1 MPVPTRAPSLSWAS
15 ALLATFVLTGCAAQ
29 GPAGGGASD
38 GVPGGVAGGVAGGV
52 PDGGASA
59 ATAPAG
65 TLTLVE
71 SWPVETTLDHPGIPD
86 AADVWVRLFD
96 GATTSIDLGEFYVS
110 TEPGSRLETVLGAL
124 TRAADRGVNVRLAA
138 DAKFAKT
145 YPDTLAQLDAH
156 AHIEVRKLDLDPVT
170 GGVLH
175 AKYFVVDSREAY
187 VGSQNF
193 DWRSLTHVQEL
204 GFTVDEPRVVDV
216 YERVFAID
224 WAIAG
229 GTPVADALA
238 AAPTVD
244 PLLEGVPVNVGG
256 GVATVTPVAS
266 PTGLLGDE
274 RLWDLPYLLSA
285 IEGARTRIRL
295 QALSYERVG
304 YDKIQ
309 WAVLDDALRAAA
321 GRGVKVELIVADWSK
336 SGDKLRSVQALMGV
350 PGVTVKFAAIPE
362 ASTGFV
368 SFARV
373 VHSKYITVD
382 GEWAW
387 IGTSNLSRDYFYGSR
402 NVGLVARGAP
412 IATQLDGY
420 FDTLW
425 TSAYV
430 EVVDPARTDYAP
442 PRRK

>member
-1 MPVPTRAPSLSWAS
+1 MSHFLRLAVLPALLLTLAVGTADAKPRAARADKPHAS
-15 ALLATFVLTGCAAQ
+15 ARPA
-29 GPAGGGASD
+29 PAG
-38 GVPGGVAGGVAGGV
+38 
-52 PDGGASA
+52 
-59 ATAPAG
+59 G

-71 SWPVETTLDHPGIPD
+71 SWPIETTLDHPGIPD
-86 AADVWVRLFD
+86 ATDVWVALFD
-96 GATTSIDLGEFYVS
+96 GAKSTVDLGEFYVA
-110 TEPGSRLETVLGAL
+110 TEAGSRLETVLAAL
-124 TRAADRGVNVRLAA
+124 TRAADRGVKVRLVA

-145 YPDTLAQLDAH
+145 YPETLALLDGH
-156 AHIEVRKLDLDPVT
+156 AQIEVRKLDLEPST

-175 AKYFVVDSREAY
+175 AKFFIVDGRVAY

-224 WAIAG
+224 WAVAG
-229 GTPVADALA
+229 GAPVADALA
-238 AAPTVD
+238 SAPVVD
-244 PLLEGVPVNVGG
+244 PLMDGVPVNVGG
-256 GVATVTPVAS
+256 GAARGTVLVTPVAS

-274 RLWDLPYLLSA
+274 RLWDLPHLLGA
-285 IEGARTRIRL
+285 IERARTRVRL
-295 QALSYERVG
+295 QALSYELVG
-304 YDKIQ
+304 YDKIE
-309 WAVLDDALRAAA
+309 WRALDDALRAAA

-336 SGDKLRSVQALMGV
+336 SGDKLKSVQALMGV
-350 PGVTVKFAAIPE
+350 PGVTVKFATIPE

-382 GEWAW
+382 GEWSW
-387 IGTSNLSRDYFYGSR
+387 IGTSNLSRDYFHGSR
-402 NVGLVARGAP
+402 NVGIVARGAP
-412 IATQLDGY
+412 LAAQLDAY

-425 TSAYV
+425 GSSYV
-430 EVVDPARTDYAP
+430 EVVDPARADYAP

>member
-1 MPVPTRAPSLSWAS
+1 MSFALRLAP
-15 ALLATFVLTGCAAQ
+15 ALIAALILAV
-29 GPAGGGASD
+29 GPAHAK
-38 GVPGGVAGGVAGGV
+38 PRAGKA
-52 PDGGASA
+52 GASA
-59 ATAPAG
+59 PKAAKAAEATG
-65 TLTLVE
+65 TLMLVE

-86 AADVWVRLFD
+86 ASDVWVALFD
-96 GATTSIDLGEFYVS
+96 GAKSSVDLGEFYVA
-110 TEPGSRLETVLGAL
+110 TEPGSRLELVLAAL
-124 TRAADRGVNVRLAA
+124 TRAADRGVKVRLAA

-145 YPDTLAQLDAH
+145 YPETLASLDAH
-156 AHIEVRKLDLDPVT
+156 AQIEVRKLDLEPST

-175 AKYFVVDSREAY
+175 AKYFIVDGRVAY

-193 DWRSLTHVQEL
+193 DWRSLSHVQEL

-224 WAIAG
+224 WAVAG
-229 GTPVADALA
+229 GASVVDALA
-238 AAPTVD
+238 AAPVVD
-244 PLLEGVPVNVGG
+244 PLVEGASVNVGVG
-256 GVATVTPVAS
+256 TALVTPVAS

-274 RLWDLPYLLSA
+274 RLWDLPYLLGA
-285 IEGARTRIRL
+285 IGGARTRIRL

-304 YDKIQ
+304 YDKIE
-309 WAVLDDALRAAA
+309 WTALDEALRAAA
-321 GRGVKVELIVADWSK
+321 GRGVAVELIVADWSK
-336 SGDKLRSVQALMGV
+336 SGDKLKSVQGLMGV
-350 PGVTVKFAAIPE
+350 PGITVKFASIPE

-382 GEWAW
+382 GAWSW

-402 NVGLVARGAP
+402 NVGIVTRGAP
-412 IATQLDGY
+412 LATQLDAY

-425 TSAYV
+425 TSSYV
-430 EVVDPARTDYAP
+430 EVVDPLRADYSP

>member
-1 MPVPTRAPSLSWAS
+1 VNALLL
-15 ALLATFVLTGCAAQ
+15 ALLACAPHTPAVATPV
-29 GPAGGGASD
+29 GPA
-38 GVPGGVAGGVAGGV
+38 
-52 PDGGASA
+52 A
-59 ATAPAG
+59 AAPAAPAG

-71 SWPVETTLDHPGIPD
+71 SWPVETTLDHPAIPD
-86 AADVWVRLFD
+86 ATETWIALFD
-96 GATTSIDLGEFYVS
+96 GAKTSIDLGEFYVA
-110 TEPGSRLETVLGAL
+110 TEPGSRLESVLAAL
-124 TRAADRGVNVRLAA
+124 TRAADRGVKVRLTI

-145 YPDTLAQLDAH
+145 YPEPSGGLDAH
-156 AHIEVRKLDLDPVT
+156 ANIEVRKLDLDPIT

-175 AKYFVVDSREAY
+175 AKYFVVDGARAY

-204 GFTVDEPRVVDV
+204 GFIVDAPRMVDV
-216 YERVFAID
+216 YTRIFDID

-238 AAPTVD
+238 AAPPSD
-244 PLLEGVPVNVGG
+244 PLTAGVDVRLGAGTVNVI
-256 GVATVTPVAS
+256 PVAS

-274 RLWDLPYLLSA
+274 RLWDLPYLLDA
-285 IEGARTRIRL
+285 IAGAKTRIRL

-304 YDKIQ
+304 YDKVT
-309 WAVLDDALRAAA
+309 WTGLDDALRAAA
-321 GRGVKVELIVADWSK
+321 ARGVKVEMIVADWSK
-336 SGDKLRSVQALMGV
+336 SGDKLKSVQALMGV
-350 PGVTVKFAAIPE
+350 PGITVKFATIPE

-382 GEWAW
+382 GAWSW
-387 IGTSNLSRDYFYGSR
+387 IGTSNLSRDYFYASR
-402 NVGLVARGAP
+402 NVGLVGRGAP
-412 IATQLDGY
+412 LADALDGV

-430 EVVDPARTDYAP
+430 EVVDPARTDYVAP
-442 PRRK
+442 RKK

>member
-1 MPVPTRAPSLSWAS
+1 MSLSPRRLALVLLLALTAGAAADAKPRKPLAS
-15 ALLATFVLTGCAAQ
+15 A
-29 GPAGGGASD
+29 P
-38 GVPGGVAGGVAGGV
+38 P
-52 PDGGASA
+52 P
-59 ATAPAG
+59 G

-86 AADVWVRLFD
+86 ATEVWVGLFD
-96 GATTSIDLGEFYVS
+96 NAKATVDLGEFYVA
-110 TEPGSRLETVLGAL
+110 TEPGSRLDTVLAAL
-124 TRAADRGVNVRLAA
+124 TRAADRGVKVRLAA

-145 YPDTLAQLDAH
+145 YPETLAALDAH
-156 AHIEVRKLDLDPVT
+156 AQIEVRKLDLEPST

-175 AKYFVVDSREAY
+175 AKYFIVDGRVAY

-224 WAIAG
+224 WAVAG
-229 GTPVADALA
+229 GTPVAEALA
-238 AAPTVD
+238 GAPVVD
-244 PLLEGVPVNVGG
+244 PLVNGVPVRIGD
-256 GVATVTPVAS
+256 TTSLVTPVAS

-274 RLWDLPYLLSA
+274 RLWDLPHLLGA
-285 IEGARTRIRL
+285 IEGAKTRVRL

-304 YDKIQ
+304 YDKIE
-309 WAVLDDALRAAA
+309 WKALDDALRAAA

-336 SGDKLRSVQALMGV
+336 SGDKLASVQSLMGV
-350 PGVTVKFAAIPE
+350 PGITVKFAAIPE

-373 VHSKYITVD
+373 VHSKYVTVD
-382 GEWAW
+382 GQWSW
-387 IGTSNLSRDYFYGSR
+387 IGTSNLGRDYFYGSR
-402 NVGLVARGAP
+402 NVGIVARGAP
-412 IATQLDGY
+412 LATQLDAF

-425 TSAYV
+425 TSSYV
-430 EVVDPARTDYAP
+430 EVVDPARTDYSP

>member
-1 MPVPTRAPSLSWAS
+1 MSSSRRLALVL
-15 ALLATFVLTGCAAQ
+15 LLALTAGAA
-29 GPAGGGASD
+29 GTADAKPRASK
-38 GVPGGVAGGVAGGV
+38 
-52 PDGGASA
+52 SA
-59 ATAPAG
+59 KAPAAPTS

-71 SWPVETTLDHPGIPD
+71 SWPIETTLDHPSIPD
-86 AADVWVRLFD
+86 ATEVWVGLFD
-96 GATTSIDLGEFYVS
+96 NAKVSVDLGEFYVA

-124 TRAADRGVNVRLAA
+124 TRAADRGVKVRLAA

-145 YPDTLAQLDAH
+145 YPETLAALNAH
-156 AHIEVRKLDLDPVT
+156 AQIEVRKLDLEPTT

-175 AKYFVVDSREAY
+175 AKYFIVDGRVAY

-193 DWRSLTHVQEL
+193 DWRSLIHVQEL

-224 WAIAG
+224 WAVAG
-229 GTPVADALA
+229 GATVADALA
-238 AAPTVD
+238 KAPVVD
-244 PLLEGVPVNVGG
+244 PLVDGVPVNVGG
-256 GVATVTPVAS
+256 GTALITPVAS

-274 RLWDLPYLLSA
+274 RLWDLPYLLGA

-304 YDKIQ
+304 YDKIE
-309 WAVLDDALRAAA
+309 WKALDDALRAAA
-321 GRGVKVELIVADWSK
+321 NRGVKVELIVADWSK
-336 SGDKLRSVQALMGV
+336 SGDKLASVKALMGV

-373 VHSKYITVD
+373 VHSKYVTVD
-382 GEWAW
+382 GQWSW

-402 NVGLVARGAP
+402 NVGIVARGAP
-412 IATQLDGY
+412 LATQLDGY

-430 EVVDPARTDYAP
+430 EVVDPARTDYSP